1 MAQGLMIQEVRETV
15 SVLDRFAREEERSI
29 DEIAERFIAADPD
42 VVVESGRGTSDHACM
57 YGQYVIES
65 LLRIPVA
72 LALGSLYTNYALP
85 PRMSHGA
92 VIAISQ
98 SGETQDV
105 CKVAED
111 AVKDDTFTVGITNIE
126 GSTLDRTV
134 SPNSIF
140 LRAGVERSVA
150 ATKTFTASL
159 VALLLFVHAV
169 QGDHFDLGRLLESLE
184 GIIGRE
190 EEIRQQALQYTFTE
204 NFVVLG
210 TGYCYASA
218 LEGALKLKE
227 TCYINAQ
234 GLSSVD
240 LIHGPLAVLNP
251 DLPVMMFVPND
262 ACLDLNIAVLERIKS
277 TRAHVLV
284 VSDSN
289 RALQYG
295 DISFCIPDADPTVYP
310 VECALF
316 AQLFAY
322 SLSIARKLN
331 PDNPRFL
338 NKISLI
344 DDTDHGSENP
354 GQVPDVREPGR

>member
-1 MAQGLMIQEVRETV
+1 MGQQLMIQEVRETV
-15 SVLDRFAREEERSI
+15 SVLERLAHEEGPSIEGIGHRFA
-29 DEIAERFIAADPD
+29 ATDPD
-42 VVVESGRGTSDHACM
+42 VVIESGRGTSDHACI
-57 YGQYVIES
+57 YGQYLIES

-72 LALGSLYTNYALP
+72 LALGSLYTNYGLP
-85 PRMSHGA
+85 PRMRRGA

-105 CKVAED
+105 CRVAEQ
-111 AVKDDTFTVGITNIE
+111 AVKDGTFTVGVMNVQ

-134 SPNSIF
+134 APNSLF
-140 LRAGVERSVA
+140 LQAGPEESVA

-159 VALLLFVHAV
+159 AALLLLVHAV
-169 QGDHFDLGRLLESLE
+169 RGDAFDIGTVLECLG
-184 GIIGRE
+184 GIVERE
-190 EEIRQQALQYTFTE
+190 EEVRQQALRYTFTDD
-204 NFVVLG
+204 FVVLG
-210 TGYCYASA
+210 TGYCYANA

-251 DLPVMMFVPND
+251 DLPVIMFAPND

-284 VSDSN
+284 VSDSD

-295 DISFCIPDADPTVYP
+295 DIAFRIPDADPTVYP
-310 VECALF
+310 LENAVF

-331 PDNPRFL
+331 PDKPRFL
-338 NKISLI
+338 HKISLVQ
-344 DDTDHGSENP
+344 DNERRAGNPDADTQHP
-354 GQVPDVREPGR
+354 

>member
-1 MAQGLMIQEVRETV
+1 MEQELMIQEVRETV
-15 SVLDRFAREEERSI
+15 SALERLAREEGRSI
-29 DEIAERFIAADPD
+29 EGIAQRFVVADPD
-42 VVVESGRGTSDHACM
+42 VVIESGRGTSDHACM
-57 YGQYVIES
+57 YGQYLIES

-72 LALGSLYTNYALP
+72 LALGSLYTNYGLP
-85 PRMSHGA
+85 PRMRRGA
-92 VIAISQ
+92 VIGISQ

-105 CKVAED
+105 CKVAEQ
-111 AVKDDTFTVGITNIE
+111 AVKDGTFTVGIMNRE

-134 SPNSIF
+134 APNSLF
-140 LRAGVERSVA
+140 LRAGPEKSVA

-159 VALLLFVHAV
+159 AALLLLVHAV
-169 QGDHFDLGRLLESLE
+169 RGDPFDIGTVLESLR
-184 GIIGRE
+184 GIIERE
-190 EEIRQQALQYTFTE
+190 AEIRQQALRYTFTE
-204 NFVVLG
+204 DFVVLG

-251 DLPVMMFVPND
+251 DLPVIMFAPND

-277 TRAHVLV
+277 TRAHILV
-284 VSDSN
+284 VSDSD

-295 DISFCIPDADPTVYP
+295 DIAFRIPDADPTVYP
-310 VECALF
+310 LENALF
-316 AQLFAY
+316 TQLFAY

-331 PDNPRFL
+331 PDKPRFL
-338 NKISLI
+338 HKVSLI
-344 DDTDHGSENP
+344 DDKERSADKP
-354 GQVPDVREPGR
+354 GVDTQHS

>member
-1 MAQGLMIQEVRETV
+1 MGQQLMIQEVRETV
-15 SVLDRFAREEERSI
+15 SVLDRLAREEERSI
-29 DEIAERFIAADPD
+29 EGIAQRFIAADPD

-57 YGQYVIES
+57 YGQYLIES

-72 LALGSLYTNYALP
+72 LALGSLYTNYDLP
-85 PRMSHGA
+85 PRMRRGA

-105 CKVAED
+105 CRVAEQ
-111 AVKDDTFTVGITNIE
+111 AAKDGTFTVGIMNVE
-126 GSTLDRTV
+126 SSTLDRTV
-134 SPNSIF
+134 APNSLF
-140 LRAGVERSVA
+140 LRTGPEKSVA

-159 VALLLFVHAV
+159 AALLLLVHAIR
-169 QGDHFDLGRLLESLE
+169 GDPFDIGTVLESL
-184 GIIGRE
+184 GSIIERE
-190 EEIRQQALQYTFTE
+190 EEIRQQALRYTFTE
-204 NFVVLG
+204 DFVVLG

-251 DLPVMMFVPND
+251 DLPVIMFAPND

-284 VSDSN
+284 VSDSD

-295 DISFCIPDADPTVYP
+295 DIAFRIPVADPTVYP
-310 VECALF
+310 LENALF
-316 AQLFAY
+316 EQLFAY
-322 SLSIARKLN
+322 SLSITRKLD
-331 PDNPRFL
+331 PDTPRFL
-338 NKISLI
+338 HKVSLI
-344 DDTDHGSENP
+344 DDKECGADNP
-354 GQVPDVREPGR
+354 GGVTQHP